1 MEIPIQGLTLTFG
14 LNEKTNPNIMNV
26 SKKKKHKSH
35 QDFLKPPLL
44 DMTVNIR
51 NASYFSVQL

>member
-26 SKKKKHKSH
+26 SKNLLKKSIKATRI
-35 QDFLKPPLL
+35 F
-44 DMTVNIR
+44 
-51 NASYFSVQL
+51 